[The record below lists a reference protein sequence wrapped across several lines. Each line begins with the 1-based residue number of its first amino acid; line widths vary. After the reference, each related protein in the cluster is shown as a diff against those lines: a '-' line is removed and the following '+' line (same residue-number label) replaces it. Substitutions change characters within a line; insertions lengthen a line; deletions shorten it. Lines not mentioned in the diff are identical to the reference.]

1 MVSNVGPAELLI
13 VLVLLLVPLGISLW
27 GILDAAARSDG
38 AWQQAG
44 QSKILWISLQVV
56 GIFLFVVVGLAVSV
70 FYLVAIRPKVSAAEL
85 G

>member
-1 MVSNVGPAELLI
+1 MFNVGALELLI

-44 QSKILWISLQVV
+44 QSKILWIALQVV